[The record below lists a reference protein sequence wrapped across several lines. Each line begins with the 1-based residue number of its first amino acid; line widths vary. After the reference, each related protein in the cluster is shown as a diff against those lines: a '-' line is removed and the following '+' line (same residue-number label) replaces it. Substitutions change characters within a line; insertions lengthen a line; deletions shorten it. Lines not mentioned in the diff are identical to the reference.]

1 MFFRGLGTLWL
12 SLDCPLPHAQSG
24 TPLVWHDGSFCS
36 FLPSYNHWVSHLL
49 GCLKLEKLKFSSCGE
64 PECFLSD
71 LVSIFGLLWT
81 CHPMS
86 LFLVFNFFPFY
97 TLPLLP
103 PYPYTH
109 IPLGVIG
116 DSMVFYFFYH
126 FIYFKFTIKCCF
138 VLVVYLLNLHIVVCL
153 CSLLPCQIAKK
164 QNKKTNPIKIISVR
178 KI

>member
-12 SLDCPLPHAQSG
+12 SLDCPLPRAQSG

-116 DSMVFYFFYH
+116 DSMVFYFFIILY
-126 FIYFKFTIKCCF
+126 I
-138 VLVVYLLNLHIVVCL
+138 LNLQSNVVLFLLCIYLICILLCVYAHYCL
-153 CSLLPCQIAKK
+153 VK
-164 QNKKTNPIKIISVR
+164 
-178 KI
+178 